1 MKWKGWTNGV
11 LGLWLLLAPF
21 LGISAKGHYWN
32 DLIVGII
39 VAVVGF
45 GMVQGKPWQGWT
57 AGFLGLWLI
66 IAAFIPGLVSGAGL
80 IWNNIIVG
88 LIVVIAGFTAVTSE
102 KPKQMAGEMHEKMA
116 H

>member
-1 MKWKGWTNGV
+1 MTWKGWTNGV
-11 LGLWLLLAPF
+11 LGLWLLLAAF
-21 LGISAKGHYWN
+21 LGMGPKGNFWN

-39 VAVVGF
+39 VAIVGF

-57 AGFLGLWLI
+57 AGIFGLWLI
-66 IAAFIPGLVSGAGL
+66 VAAFIPGFLSSAGL

-88 LIVVIAGFTAVTSE
+88 LIVAIAGFAALKSE
-102 KPKQMAGEMHEKMA
+102 KIDSMTGEMHEKMA